1 MPRWIFSSLILD
13 QSDVL
18 LVQNEPTWNI
28 LFGKVC
34 VIMSINSYSDAATN
48 TEALFSIKL
57 GKKLTAKFS
66 STLTFQMKHNSTI
79 LTKITSK
86 II

>member
-1 MPRWIFSSLILD
+1 
-13 QSDVL
+13 
-18 LVQNEPTWNI
+18 
-28 LFGKVC
+28 
-34 VIMSINSYSDAATN
+34 MSINSYSDAATN

-79 LTKITSK
+79 LTKIISK